1 MENTNIRMQGDRK
14 MTEELETID
23 PQERFQELFKTEKY
37 RQRISQMGVAGKTSL
52 IVDFEDILIFDQRL
66 AEELLEKPD
75 EYLKRANDA
84 AYAQLQTEDPEYAE
98 KIADKQE
105 TVTVRIVRLLEAAQ
119 LRKLG
124 SDHIGRLVMVEGIVV
139 RSTSMRPMV
148 MRAAFK
154 CKRCGEITPISQTGQ
169 FLKAPF
175 VCTNPSC
182 GAKGLFDFVQEE
194 STFIDSQDLR
204 MQERPEDLPPGQL
217 PRTLHIKLIGSEVVD
232 VARPGDHVS
241 IVGTVRAVSPTLPRV
256 GKLRTFILH
265 VDANSIEVLG
275 KEPEIALPSPEEE
288 EKIHELAKDPW
299 IHRKIINS
307 IAPSIY
313 GYDHIKES
321 IMYLLF
327 GGVPKNLPDIT
338 IRGEMNALLIGDPG
352 TAKSQL
358 LQYVAR
364 LAPRGLYTSGR
375 GTTAAGLTA
384 AVIREKG
391 GGMSLEA
398 GALVLADKGIACI
411 DEMDKMRPED
421 RVAIHEAMEQH
432 TVSVAKGGIVATLNA
447 RTAILAAANPAL
459 GRYEP
464 HRTVAENISL
474 PVTIL
479 SRFDLIFVLRDVP
492 NKESDGKMSEHILEM
507 HRKGLSP
514 VEPPI
519 PLELLRKYISYAK
532 GIKPVLTQEAL
543 QRLKDFYLAMRSA
556 SETEGSPV
564 AITARQLESLVRIAE
579 AKARVALRKEVL
591 SEDAEAAINIMKR
604 SLEEV
609 GIDLSSYKIDID
621 LIMTGKPKSVR
632 DKLQTVLS
640 TLMQM
645 EKETGIVEKTALLN
659 ELEAKYTI
667 PTGEADR
674 LIAQLLRE
682 GTIYEPREGYLKKT

>member
-1 MENTNIRMQGDRK
+1 
-14 MTEELETID
+14 MTEELEAID
-23 PQERFQELFKTEKY
+23 PQERFQDFLKTERY
-37 RQRISQMGVAGKTSL
+37 RQRISQLAVAGTTSL
-52 IVDFEDILIFDQRL
+52 TVDFEDLLAFEQRL
-66 AEELLEKPD
+66 AEELLQKPD
-75 EYLKRANDA
+75 EYLKHANNA
-84 AYAQLQTEDPEYAE
+84 AYAQLQIEDPEYAE
-98 KIADKQE
+98 KAE
-105 TVTVRIVRLLEAAQ
+105 TVNVRIVRLLEAAP

-124 SDHIGRLVMVEGIVV
+124 SQQIGRLVMVEGIVV
-139 RSTSMRPMV
+139 RSSPVRPMV
-148 MRAAFK
+148 MQAAFK
-154 CKRCGEITPISQTGQ
+154 CKRCGTLNPVNQTGTY
-169 FLKAPF
+169 LKAPF
-175 VCTNPSC
+175 ACSSPDCASQ
-182 GAKGLFDFVQEE
+182 GPFEFVQEE

-204 MQERPEDLPPGQL
+204 VQERPEDLPPGQL
-217 PRTLHIKLIGSEVVD
+217 PRTLSIKLVGSEIVD
-232 VARPGDHVS
+232 IARPGDDVS
-241 IVGTVRAVSPTLPRV
+241 IVGEVRVFAPTLPGV

-265 VDANSIEVLG
+265 LDANSIEILG
-275 KEPEIALPSPEEE
+275 KELETTLSSREEE
-288 EKIHELAKDPW
+288 EKILELAKDPW
-299 IHRKIINS
+299 VHRKIIGS

-313 GYDHIKES
+313 GYDHIKEA

-327 GGVPKNLPDIT
+327 GGVQKTLPDIT
-338 IRGEMNALLIGDPG
+338 VRGELNALLVGDPG

-364 LAPRGLYTSGR
+364 IAPRGLYTSGR

-492 NKESDGKMSEHILEM
+492 NKESDSKMSEHILEI
-507 HRKGLSP
+507 HRKGSSP
-514 VEPPI
+514 VEPTI
-519 PLELLRKYISYAK
+519 PVELLRKYISYAK
-532 GIKPVLTQEAL
+532 GVKPVLGQEAL
-543 QRLKDFYLAMRSA
+543 KRLKDFYLAMRSA
-556 SETEGSPV
+556 SEAEGSPV
-564 AITARQLESLVRIAE
+564 AITARQLESLVRTAE
-579 AKARVALRKEVL
+579 ARARVALRKEVAA
-591 SEDAEAAINIMKR
+591 EDAEAAVAIMKR

-621 LIMTGKPKSVR
+621 IIMTGKSKSMR
-632 DKLQTVLS
+632 DRLQIILS
-640 TLMQM
+640 ALMEL
-645 EKETGIVEKTALLN
+645 EKETGMVERAALLD
-659 ELEAKYTI
+659 ELETKYKV
-667 PTGEADR
+667 PRGDSDR
-674 LIAQLLRE
+674 LIGQLLRE

>member
-1 MENTNIRMQGDRK
+1 V
-14 MTEELETID
+14 TEELEAID
-23 PQERFQELFKTEKY
+23 PQERFQEFFKMEKY
-37 RQRISQMGVAGKTSL
+37 RQAMSQIAVAGKTSL
-52 IVDFEDILIFDQRL
+52 IVDFESLATFDRRL
-66 AEELLEKPD
+66 AEELLEKPE
-75 EYLKRANDA
+75 EYLKHANNA
-84 AYAQLQTEDPEYAE
+84 AYAQLQIEDSEYAE
-98 KIADKQE
+98 KLADKTE
-105 TVTVRIVRLLEAAQ
+105 TVNVRIVRLWEPTP

-124 SDHIGRLVMVEGIVV
+124 SDNIGKLVMVEGIVV
-139 RSTSMRPMV
+139 RSTPVRPMV

-154 CKRCGEITPISQTGQ
+154 CRRCGNITYLDQTGQ
-169 FLKAPF
+169 FMRAPLKCRDPT
-175 VCTNPSC
+175 CE
-182 GAKGLFDFVQEE
+182 GKGPFDFIQEE

-204 MQERPEDLPPGQL
+204 LQERPEDLPPGQL
-217 PRTLHIKLIGSEVVD
+217 PRTLHIKLVGSEIVD

-241 IVGTVRAVSPTLPRV
+241 IVGIIRAFAPTLHGV
-256 GKLRTFILH
+256 GKLRVFMLH

-275 KEPEIALPSPEEE
+275 KEPETAILLPEEE
-288 EKIHELAKDPW
+288 EKILELAKDPW
-299 IHRKIINS
+299 VHRKIMSS

-313 GYDHIKES
+313 GYDYVKEA

-338 IRGEMNALLIGDPG
+338 IRGELNSLFIGDPG

-364 LAPRGLYTSGR
+364 VAPRGLYTSGR

-447 RTAILAAANPAL
+447 RTAILAAANPSL

-492 NKESDGKMSEHILEM
+492 NKETDGKMSEHILEI

-519 PLELLRKYISYAK
+519 PMELLRKYISYAK
-532 GIKPVLTQEAL
+532 GTQPVLTPDAL
-543 QRLKDFYLAMRSA
+543 QRLKDFYLAMRAA
-556 SETEGSPV
+556 SEAEGSPV
-564 AITARQLESLVRIAE
+564 AITARQLESLVRISE
-579 AKARVALRKEVL
+579 ARARAALRKEV
-591 SEDAEAAINIMKR
+591 SAEDAEAAIGIMKK

-609 GIDLSSYKIDID
+609 GIDVSSYKYDIDI
-621 LIMTGKPKSVR
+621 IMTGKPKSMR
-632 DKLQTVLS
+632 DKLQIVIS
-640 TLMQM
+640 TLVEM
-645 EKETGIVEKTALLN
+645 EKDTGIVEKTALLN
-659 ELEAKYTI
+659 ELETKYKI
-667 PTGEADR
+667 STGEADR
-674 LIAQLLRE
+674 LISQLLRE

>member
-1 MENTNIRMQGDRK
+1 
-14 MTEELETID
+14 MTELEAVD
-23 PQERFQELFKTEKY
+23 PQERFQEFFKTEKY
-37 RQRISQMGVAGKTSL
+37 RRSLSQMAIAGKSSV
-52 IVDFEDILIFDQRL
+52 IVEFEDLLAFDQNL
-66 AEELLEKPD
+66 AEKILEEPE
-75 EYLKRANDA
+75 EYLTHANNA
-84 AYAQLQTEDPEYAE
+84 AYAQLQIEDPEYAE
-98 KIADKQE
+98 KNE
-105 TVTVRIVRLLEAAQ
+105 TINVRIVHLLEATP

-124 SDHIGRLVMVEGIVV
+124 SAHIGKLVMIEGIVV
-139 RSTSMRPMV
+139 RSTPVRPMV
-148 MRAAFK
+148 MQAAFR
-154 CKRCGEITPISQTGQ
+154 CKRCGEITRVEETGQ
-169 FLKAPF
+169 FLRAPF
-175 VCTNPSC
+175 VCSNPSC
-182 GAKGLFDFVQEE
+182 RAKGPFDFIQEE
-194 STFIDSQDLR
+194 STFVDSQDLR
-204 MQERPEDLPPGQL
+204 VQERPEDLPPGQL
-217 PRTLHIKLIGSEVVD
+217 PRALNVKLVGSEIVD
-232 VARPGDHVS
+232 MARPGDHVS
-241 IVGTVRAVSPTLPRV
+241 IVGIVRAVAPTLPRV

-265 VDANSIEVLG
+265 LDANSIEVLG
-275 KEPEIALPSPEEE
+275 KEPETVLPSPEEE
-288 EKIHELAKDPW
+288 QKILELAKDPW

-307 IAPSIY
+307 LAPSIY
-313 GYDHIKES
+313 GYDHVKEA

-327 GGVPKNLPDIT
+327 GGVPKTLPDVT
-338 IRGEMNALLIGDPG
+338 IRGEMNVLLIGDPG

-364 LAPRGLYTSGR
+364 VAPRGLYTSGR

-391 GGMSLEA
+391 GGMTLEA

-492 NKESDGKMSEHILEM
+492 NKESDSKMSEHILEI
-507 HRKGLSP
+507 HRKGVSP
-514 VEPPI
+514 TEPPI
-519 PLELLRKYISYAK
+519 PLDLLRKYISYAK
-532 GIKPVLTQEAL
+532 GIKPVLTKEAL
-543 QRLKDFYLAMRSA
+543 QRLKDFYLSMRSA

-579 AKARVALRKEVL
+579 ARARAALRKEV
-591 SEDAEAAINIMKR
+591 SAEDAEAAIAIMKR

-621 LIMTGKPKSVR
+621 IIMTGKPKSLR

-640 TLMQM
+640 TIMEM
-645 EKETGIVEKTALLN
+645 EKETGMVEKTALLN
-659 ELEAKYTI
+659 ELEAAYGI
-667 PTGEADR
+667 SGQEAER
-674 LIAQLLRE
+674 LIGQLLRE
-682 GTIYEPREGYLKKT
+682 GTIYSPREGYLKKT